1 MASLDRPIWVAD
13 QTSLQAMLKQ
23 LRGKPS
29 IAIDTESN
37 SLYAYQER
45 VCLIQLSIPGVD
57 FLIDPFPS
65 TLNWQALGE
74 IFADAKIEKL
84 FHACE
89 YDVISMHRDFGFEF
103 ANMFDTMWAAR
114 ILGWPRVGLADIL
127 QTHFDVKLNKRWQ
140 RFNWGRRPLP
150 MDALLYARLDTHYL
164 HPLRDL
170 QLNELHSKGRLEE
183 AREIFAEVVQSAL
196 DTREE
201 NNRRDGFW
209 RVKGVFDLQPVARAV
224 LRELYQYREA
234 EAQRIDQ
241 PPFKVLSESTLIE
254 IANKRPTKIDQL
266 ESIKGLS
273 TAKISRHGRP
283 LLQAV
288 QRGKQAEAPKA
299 PPRSWIDP
307 QVLERYER
315 LREWRKQVARQRG
328 VESDVIIGNSALM
341 AIARRNARSVENLQD
356 INGLGAWRLQT
367 YGAAIIDVLRDGQ

>member
-1 MASLDRPIWVAD
+1 MASLNRPIWVSD
-13 QTSLQAMLKQ
+13 QTALQSMLKQ
-23 LRGKPS
+23 LRDRPS

-45 VCLIQLSIPGVD
+45 VCLIQISIPGAD
-57 FLIDPFPS
+57 FLIDPFPPA
-65 TLNWQALGE
+65 LNWQALGE

-89 YDVISMHRDFGFEF
+89 YDVIGLHRDLGFEF
-103 ANMFDTMWAAR
+103 ANVFDTMWAAR
-114 ILGWPRVGLADIL
+114 VLGWPRVGLADIL
-127 QTHFDVKLNKRWQ
+127 QTHFNVALNKRWQ
-140 RFNWGRRPLP
+140 RFNWGKRPLP

-170 QLNELHSKGRLEE
+170 QLNELQAKGRLEE
-183 AREIFAEVVQSAL
+183 AHEIFSEVTLGAL

-209 RVKGVFDLQPVARAV
+209 RVKGVFDLPPVARAV
-224 LRELYQYREA
+224 LRELYEYREA
-234 EAQRIDQ
+234 EARRIDL
-241 PPFKVLSESTLIE
+241 PPFKVLNEQALLE
-254 IANKRPTKIDQL
+254 IANTRPTRIDHLQ
-266 ESIKGLS
+266 SIKGLS
-273 TAKISRHGRP
+273 NAKISRYGSR

-288 QRGKQAEAPKA
+288 QRGKQAAPPKA

-315 LREWRKQVARQRG
+315 LREWRKQIARQRG

-341 AIARRNARSVENLQD
+341 AIARRNARSVDDLQD
-356 INGLGAWRLQT
+356 ISGLGAWRLKT
-367 YGAAIIDVLRDGQ
+367 YGAAIMDVLGEG